1 VPFDGTDYA
10 ADAGFHNNP
19 NPNFLKEDPAYYY
32 GIADVTAKA
41 ADGQP
46 VEPKWENGKP
56 AAGYFVLN
64 IPDRAV
70 DEAGG
75 WGRLID
81 RGRQQFNVHCAACH
95 GTCGRGGKG
104 DAAYGIVGGYDI
116 SVAPANL
123 TGPRQFYHSCLF
135 GHAFALDVPLGA
147 LFWVLIHHVSDAGWS
162 VGLRRVFENV
172 ARAII
177 PLTVLFIPVLVGVFS
192 GDLHAWYDFV
202 HGPEPAAGTHEQHLW
217 HSKHVYFAT
226 PFFLAR

>member
-56 AAGYFVLN
+56 TAGYFVLN
-64 IPDRAV
+64 IPARPV

-75 WGRLID
+75 WERLID
-81 RGRQQFNVHCAACH
+81 RGRQQFGVHCAACH
-95 GTCGRGGKG
+95 GACGRGGKG
-104 DAAYGIVGGYDI
+104 DAAYGIVGVYDI

-123 TGPRQFYHSCLF
+123 TGPPFTSQPDGQLVHTITNGMGAMPGY
-135 GHAFALDVPLGA
+135 GDQVKGPGPLA
-147 LFWVLIHHVSDAGWS
+147 Y
-162 VGLRRVFENV
+162 
-172 ARAII
+172 RAS
-177 PLTVLFIPVLVGVFS
+177 T
-192 GDLHAWYDFV
+192 
-202 HGPEPAAGTHEQHLW
+202 
-217 HSKHVYFAT
+217 
-226 PFFLAR
+226 